1 MSSHALPRPDYAGR
15 RRRLME
21 RLPGGVAI
29 VPTATGKSRNA
40 DVHYPFRPDSDFW
53 YLTGFAEPEAVLV
66 LVPGHP
72 EGEQWLFCRPR
83 DPERETWDGR
93 RAGLDGA
100 KELCG
105 VDQTRSI
112 AELDGL
118 LPALL
123 ENREVLCAP
132 LGRGADFDARLMR
145 WRNQAKSRARAGI
158 RYPQELVD
166 LGFLLHEMRVIKD
179 PVEQEHLRAAVG
191 ISAAGHRHGMRVC
204 RPGMAEYQLQAEIEF
219 VFQRLGARSVAY
231 PSIVGG
237 GVNGCIL
244 HYTENGDE
252 LADGDLVLVDAGA
265 EYGNYA
271 GDITRSYPVNGVFS
285 PAQREIYELVL
296 ASQKAAIAALA
307 PGRSVADYHDAAVAV
322 LVDGLRDLKI
332 LKESREAILEQ
343 GLYRSFYMHRTGHW
357 LGLDVH
363 DAGSYRQRDGS
374 WRRLEAGMVLTVE
387 PGLYFAPQ
395 NPACPERYRGIGIR
409 IEDDCLVTD
418 TGVEILSTA
427 APKEIEEIEAL
438 MAVGG

>member
-29 VPTATGKSRNA
+29 VPTAAEKSRNA

-93 RAGLDGA
+93 RAGLEGA

-112 AELDGL
+112 AELDSL
-118 LPALL
+118 LPELL
-123 ENREVLCAP
+123 QNRELLCAP
-132 LGRGADFDARLMR
+132 LGRSADFDARLML
-145 WRNQAKSRARAGI
+145 WRNQARSRSRAGI

-179 PVEQEHLRAAVG
+179 PIEQEHLRAAAG

-204 RPGMAEYQLQAEIEF
+204 RPGMTEYQLQAEIEF

-244 HYTENGDE
+244 HYTENSDE
-252 LADGDLVLVDAGA
+252 LLDGDLVLIDAGA

-271 GDITRSYPVNGVFS
+271 GDITRTYPVNGVFS

-296 ASQKAAIAALA
+296 ASQKAAIAALV
-307 PGRSVADYHDAAVAV
+307 PGRSVADYHEAAVAV

-332 LKESREAILEQ
+332 LSESREAILEQ

-374 WRRLEAGMVLTVE
+374 WRTLEAGMVVTAE

-395 NPACPERYRGIGIR
+395 HPTCPERYRGIGIR
-409 IEDDCLVTD
+409 IEDDCLITEA
-418 TGVEILSTA
+418 GVEILSAA
-427 APKEIEEIEAL
+427 APKEIEEIESL
-438 MAVGG
+438 MALGS

>member
-1 MSSHALPRPDYAGR
+1 MSSHDLPRPDYAAR

-21 RLPGGVAI
+21 RLPDGVAI
-29 VPTATGKSRNA
+29 VPTATEKSRNA

-53 YLTGFAEPEAVLV
+53 YLTGFAEPEALLV

-72 EGEQWLFCRPR
+72 DGEEWLFCRPR
-83 DPERETWDGR
+83 DPEREIWDGR
-93 RAGLDGA
+93 RAGLEGA
-100 KELCG
+100 RELCG
-105 VDQTRSI
+105 IQQTRSI
-112 AELDGL
+112 AELDSL
-118 LPALL
+118 LPELL
-123 ENREVLCAP
+123 RNRELLCAP
-132 LGRGADFDARLMR
+132 LGRSADFDARLML
-145 WRNQAKSRARAGI
+145 WRNQARSRSRAGI

-204 RPGMAEYQLQAEIEF
+204 RPGMTEYQLQAEIEF

-237 GVNGCIL
+237 GPNACIL
-244 HYTENGDE
+244 HYTENRDA

-285 PAQREIYELVL
+285 PAQREVYALVL

-307 PGRSVADYHDAAVAV
+307 PGRSVADYHEAAVAV

-332 LKESREAILEQ
+332 LSESRETILEQ

-363 DAGSYRQRDGS
+363 DAGSYRQRDGN
-374 WRRLEAGMVLTVE
+374 WRMLEPGMVVTVE
-387 PGLYFAPQ
+387 PGLYFSLE

-409 IEDDCLVTD
+409 IEDDCLITAE
-418 TGVEILSTA
+418 GVEVLSAA
-427 APKEIEEIEAL
+427 APKEIDEIEAL
-438 MAVGG
+438 MALGG